1 MADTY
6 QYDDGLD
13 DGTDVF
19 QREPYAVRFTS
30 PTTGIQCPDVRISR
44 VAMMMMIVI
53 IMTMMMIL
61 MNVTKRD
68 GEGR

>member
-30 PTTGIQCPDVRISR
+30 PTTGKCLSQVMVAV
-44 VAMMMMIVI
+44 VAMMV
-53 IMTMMMIL
+53 
-61 MNVTKRD
+61 
-68 GEGR
+68 G